1 MLLAR
6 DGLFRTVVTATI
18 PSSVRFVATPVA
30 ADILGLETEQIISF
44 RLDGDFVKEAIF
56 GVK

>member
-1 MLLAR
+1 
-6 DGLFRTVVTATI
+6 
-18 PSSVRFVATPVA
+18 VA

>member
-1 MLLAR
+1 MLLVLN
-6 DGLFRTVVTATI
+6 GLFHTVVTATI
-18 PSSVRFVATPVA
+18 PSSVRFVPTAVA